1 MLSTEAEMDF
11 KQRAQNTIDMFND
24 RSFRTKA
31 RDVADAD
38 IVVKDIPAG
47 QELRGVDGYVQF
59 SEGFV
64 TAMPDVKG
72 TVVEHTV
79 KGNTVTS
86 RVRGTGTFTGL
97 LETPQGK
104 VPGNGNMISVEYTID
119 QEFNDAGK
127 LVRFDINYNM
137 QDFMAQ
143 LGLPMPPS

>member
-1 MLSTEAEMDF
+1 MDF
-11 KQRAQNTIDMFND
+11 KQLAQNPIDMFND

-31 RDVADAD
+31 KDIADAD
-38 IVVKDIPAG
+38 VVVKDIPAG
-47 QELRGVDGYVQF
+47 QEVRGVDGYVQF
-59 SEGFV
+59 TEGFV

-79 KGNTVTS
+79 NGSKVTS
-86 RVRGTGTFTGL
+86 RVRGTGTFTGE

-104 VPGNGNMISVEYTID
+104 VPGNGNMISVEYTIE

-143 LGLPMPPS
+143 LGLPGPS